1 MDTKDLDQNITAGIR
16 RGKNVLKKKKQ
27 PETEGD

>member
-16 RGKNVLKKKKQ
+16 RGKNVLKKKNNPKL
-27 PETEGD
+27 